1 MRDEASCCRRN
12 SRYADERGSMNRDA
26 RAAAGDMTDPRTPLA
41 ERFAAAGVDWIVP
54 QWYAPANVH
63 AFATTRNGGTSTD
76 ACASLDL
83 GSASLA
89 RVRPDAA
96 AAIVANR
103 RRVQAFLPAP
113 PVWLEQMHGARVA
126 SIGAVP
132 PATPPRADAA
142 TTRVARVVL
151 AVRVADCMPVLFAAG
166 DGSVVA
172 AAHAGWRGLA
182 AGILENT
189 LDAMGSDPA
198 GIVAWLGPAIG
209 PAAFEVGADVHD
221 AFVHADSAADSAFV
235 DASPGKWFADLEA
248 LARMRLARAGVR
260 SVDGGGM
267 CTLSDAS
274 RFFSFRRD
282 ATAGRMAAFV
292 WRDDVRE

>member
-1 MRDEASCCRRN
+1 
-12 SRYADERGSMNRDA
+12 MNRDA
-26 RAAAGDMTDPRTPLA
+26 RAAAGDVTGQSAPLA
-41 ERFAAAGVDWIVP
+41 QRFAAAGLDWIVP
-54 QWYAPANVH
+54 HWSAPACVH
-63 AFATTRNGGTSTD
+63 AFATTRNGGTSSG

-83 GSASLA
+83 GGASLA
-89 RVRPDAA
+89 GVKPGTA

-113 PVWLEQMHGARVA
+113 PVWLEQVHGARVA
-126 SIGAVP
+126 SIAAMP

-142 TTRVARVVL
+142 VTRAAHVVL
-151 AVRVADCMPVLFAAG
+151 AVRVADCMPVLFAAS

-172 AAHAGWRGLA
+172 VAHAGWRGLA

-189 LDAMGSDPA
+189 VDAMGSNPA

-209 PAAFEVGADVHD
+209 AAAFEVGADVRD
-221 AFVHADSAADSAFV
+221 AFVHEDPAADRAFV

-260 SVDGGGM
+260 SIDGGGV
-267 CTLSDAS
+267 CTLGDAS

-282 ATAGRMAAFV
+282 ATTGRMAAFV
-292 WRDDVRE
+292 WREDACE